1 MTGLGNTACGNVT
14 LSYIQTMISFTLL
27 VYLTIT
33 MIGFMLKSPGIVFC
47 QYIEFVIVVKHCWFS
62 FHFIFFWSLFIA
74 CLFVSLVVSCHIG
87 NWKEDWCLPLKNLS
101 QEERGQPP

>member
-1 MTGLGNTACGNVT
+1 MAGLGNTACGNVT
-14 LSYIQTMISFTLL
+14 LNYIQTMISFTLL

-62 FHFIFFWSLFIA
+62 
-74 CLFVSLVVSCHIG
+74 
-87 NWKEDWCLPLKNLS
+87 PLNCTNVYAGAHQKNHTC
-101 QEERGQPP
+101 QPHGKFNSNLKIS